1 MAGKTENGS
10 LNPWRLLVTNAVKCP
25 LTIGSG
31 SPVIQ
36 ARPSEMTART
46 TSSVCR
52 LTVNW
57 LQVAEDSFRANPCWM
72 ALFLRFPSAD
82 LKIGAIAR
90 IVVGC
95 YRIRHNQS
103 VARARPAA
111 GWYGAGRRWARPV
124 QRGAFAGSIAAGDR
138 RAKRDSRGPCPGVG
152 FRADRPRGRPLSDHR
167 ILHRHRAA
175 IE

>member
-95 YRIRHNQS
+95 YRTRHNQS
-103 VARARPAA
+103 DYRPGPPCCRMARDWPPVGSPCSA
-111 GWYGAGRRWARPV
+111 GPTGRGFI
-124 QRGAFAGSIAAGDR
+124 QFAH
-138 RAKRDSRGPCPGVG
+138 
-152 FRADRPRGRPLSDHR
+152 GRPLTRRGGEELRAIAGRQSPAMLLSD
-167 ILHRHRAA
+167 LG
-175 IE
+175 